1 MEGRLWDAEERTRL
15 NQKEGEE
22 NPRNAN
28 SNNNEAVNTKSK
40 KTEGEGECMGV
51 SQENWE
57 ESDVHRL
64 FCLF

>member
-1 MEGRLWDAEERTRL
+1 MS
-15 NQKEGEE
+15 
-22 NPRNAN
+22 PRKAN